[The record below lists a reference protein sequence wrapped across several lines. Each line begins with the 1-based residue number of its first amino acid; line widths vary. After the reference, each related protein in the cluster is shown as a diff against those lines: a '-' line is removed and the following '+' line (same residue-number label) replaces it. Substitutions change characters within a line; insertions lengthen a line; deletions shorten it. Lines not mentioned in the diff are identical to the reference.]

1 MGLPRLDFISLK
13 LRVSLGFIFICII
26 LVVGGLFSYLGF
38 SKSNDFLLELT
49 SISEQAKLHSS
60 IEKNVLEIQGRVQQF
75 IYQGRKSTADKVYS
89 LSKNLMADLE
99 IAHKLAKDNTAENT
113 IINTIEH
120 FNLYLYAFDQVV
132 EERELRT
139 TLVEVKLTEYI
150 ERSQESILEY
160 IKLGEEKVHVDG
172 ISKGYIIMNTLLN
185 IEKCTSTYFSTL
197 DSSLVTKTKGLFDNI
212 KSGISELIDDEK
224 EKGEGGLILQKMQI
238 ILSKYETGSF
248 RAIQA
253 TRGYLY
259 LVNVVLAGE
268 ASAILY
274 NTNRLKNISAD
285 DLDIVHKQSS
295 LLIQSYIF
303 ITIIITIVAVTMG
316 IIISWL
322 IAHSVTTPINRLT
335 GVFELLVKGDYRSEI
350 PGRDFK
356 DEIGDLSRAAEVF
369 KNKNIQTELLLE
381 QSNALTRELE
391 DKRKELA
398 KSNESL
404 EHRVSERTEE
414 IKGNNIKLIKKITEN
429 KRAEKQIKASL
440 KEKEVLLAEIHHRV
454 KNNLQIVSS
463 MLHLQS
469 NLTKDNKIT
478 EIMDDSQHRIQSMA
492 LVHETLYE
500 SHDFSEI
507 TIQHYLDELVRRLIA
522 AYEQKTGTVTTKI
535 EAEGI
540 QLSIDTVIPI
550 GLITNELITNS
561 MKYAFQERKDNEI
574 KVILNSTEV
583 EGEFELIISD
593 NGIGIQEDIDIRN
606 SKTLGLLLVTNVV
619 ELQLSG
625 KLEVKRD
632 KGTEFKI
639 RFKEISKPHK
649 MIANKLFNASLE

>member
-113 IINTIEH
+113 ITNTIEH

-268 ASAILY
+268 ASEILH
-274 NTNRLKNISAD
+274 NTNRLKKISAD

>member
-113 IINTIEH
+113 ITNTIEH

>member
-1 MGLPRLDFISLK
+1 
-13 LRVSLGFIFICII
+13 
-26 LVVGGLFSYLGF
+26 
-38 SKSNDFLLELT
+38 
-49 SISEQAKLHSS
+49 
-60 IEKNVLEIQGRVQQF
+60 
-75 IYQGRKSTADKVYS
+75 
-89 LSKNLMADLE
+89 
-99 IAHKLAKDNTAENT
+99 
-113 IINTIEH
+113 
-120 FNLYLYAFDQVV
+120 
-132 EERELRT
+132 
-139 TLVEVKLTEYI
+139 
-150 ERSQESILEY
+150 
-160 IKLGEEKVHVDG
+160 
-172 ISKGYIIMNTLLN
+172 MNTLLN

>member
-1 MGLPRLDFISLK
+1 
-13 LRVSLGFIFICII
+13 
-26 LVVGGLFSYLGF
+26 
-38 SKSNDFLLELT
+38 
-49 SISEQAKLHSS
+49 
-60 IEKNVLEIQGRVQQF
+60 
-75 IYQGRKSTADKVYS
+75 
-89 LSKNLMADLE
+89 
-99 IAHKLAKDNTAENT
+99 
-113 IINTIEH
+113 
-120 FNLYLYAFDQVV
+120 
-132 EERELRT
+132 
-139 TLVEVKLTEYI
+139 
-150 ERSQESILEY
+150 
-160 IKLGEEKVHVDG
+160 
-172 ISKGYIIMNTLLN
+172 
-185 IEKCTSTYFSTL
+185 
-197 DSSLVTKTKGLFDNI
+197 
-212 KSGISELIDDEK
+212 
-224 EKGEGGLILQKMQI
+224 
-238 ILSKYETGSF
+238 
-248 RAIQA
+248 
-253 TRGYLY
+253 
-259 LVNVVLAGE
+259 
-268 ASAILY
+268 
-274 NTNRLKNISAD
+274 
-285 DLDIVHKQSS
+285 
-295 LLIQSYIF
+295 
-303 ITIIITIVAVTMG
+303 
-316 IIISWL
+316 
-322 IAHSVTTPINRLT
+322 
-335 GVFELLVKGDYRSEI
+335 ELLVKGDYRSEI

>member
-113 IINTIEH
+113 ITNTIEH

-295 LLIQSYIF
+295 SLIQRYIF
-303 ITIIITIVAVTMG
+303 FTIIITIVAVTMG